1 MTTILCT
8 HCCQPVR
15 LESAEDASTL
25 GAVFCSDRCQEL
37 DAVRQAAPAKA
48 DGIRVLVAIVHNQ
61 PTVSREVAQSFIAM
75 GWGNRVQKAKDAY
88 GIAAIDMAWFT
99 KAPRVDD
106 LRNMALFQAMADG
119 FTHVLFLDADMLHP
133 DDLFLRILKYCDR
146 PYVVS
151 GFYTQR
157 QYPFAPIALR
167 DGQLHESGRYSSY
180 RHDDDYR
187 EVDADG
193 LRDEEVV
200 GMGCCLIPL
209 AAVRRSGRGRG
220 SSTRPT
226 PTAGTWSPRT
236 CRSARRCAPPAS
248 GSAWTPRSAA
258 AISTPTSRRRRTGRA
273 PTRSGGTRRRGC
285 PRR

>member
-1 MTTILCT
+1 
-8 HCCQPVR
+8 
-15 LESAEDASTL
+15 
-25 GAVFCSDRCQEL
+25 
-37 DAVRQAAPAKA
+37 
-48 DGIRVLVAIVHNQ
+48 VLVAIVHNQ

-180 RHDDDYR
+180 RHDDDY
-187 EVDADG
+187 A
-193 LRDEEVV
+193 
-200 GMGCCLIPL
+200 
-209 AAVRRSGRGRG
+209 RG
-220 SSTRPT
+220 
-226 PTAGTWSPRT
+226 
-236 CRSARRCAPPAS
+236 
-248 GSAWTPRSAA
+248 
-258 AISTPTSRRRRTGRA
+258 RRRRPARRGSRRDGLLPDPARGRPRARAAPVVRVQGRRRRLAPGLRGRA
-273 PTRSGGTRRRGC
+273 VLREGARRRLPDLPG
-285 PRR
+285 PLDQLRPSLHRLRDGAHWARADEVRRHTAARMSER